1 MPIMRRAAM
10 TVLAGVMLLLSAC
23 GNAPENP
30 GEGQAHPSS
39 GPTPMSAG
47 PELSPGWTGEGQP
60 GTPAGSPEPLASPD
74 AGGPSSAVDMEGQ
87 PPTSL
92 EAASVV
98 MKALAA
104 GDMRALAAWVH
115 PEHGLRFS
123 PYGYVDVASDLVF
136 SRSEVEG
143 LMHDPS
149 LRIWGSHAG
158 SGEPIELAF
167 PDYYKKF
174 VYDIDFSAGATIA
187 VNRAIGQGTTVNN
200 VNEVYPAASHD
211 YVEYHIAGID
221 PAAEGMDWRSLRL
234 VFEKI
239 GEDRALVGIIH
250 DQWTP

>member
-10 TVLAGVMLLLSAC
+10 TVLAGVLLLLSAC
-23 GNAPENP
+23 GNTPETT
-30 GEGQAHPSS
+30 GEGQASPSS
-39 GPTPMSAG
+39 GPTPVSAG
-47 PELSPGWTGEGQP
+47 PEISPGWTGEGTPPP
-60 GTPAGSPEPLASPD
+60 GSSEPPASPG
-74 AGGPSSAVDMEGQ
+74 AGESSSSEDMEGQ

-115 PEHGLRFS
+115 PDKGLRFS
-123 PYGYVDVASDLVF
+123 PYGYVDVKTDLVF

-143 LMHDPS
+143 LMHNPAPQ
-149 LRIWGSHAG
+149 IWGTHAG

-174 VYDIDFSAGATIA
+174 VYDTDFSAGATIA
-187 VNRAIGQGTTVNN
+187 VNRAIGKGTTVNN

-211 YVEYHIAGID
+211 YVEYHVDGVD

-239 GEDRALVGIIH
+239 GDDRALVGIIH